1 MEFESSEPR
10 RAPTA
15 MPTAL
20 KILVAGGFGVG
31 KTTMIGS
38 VSEIEP
44 LNTEEDITE
53 ASLGVDDL
61 QGIPDKSTTTVA
73 MDFGRITLDEDAE
86 NVLYLFGM
94 PGQERFWFMWEDLA
108 SGALGAVILAD
119 SRRLSDCFAS
129 VDFFEQC
136 GIPFAIGVNCFY
148 GECDFTVEQIRGALS
163 LRKPVPIVMCDVR
176 HREPSKE
183 VLLALLESEQTKVV
197 A

>member
-1 MEFESSEPR
+1 MAYEGSEPPPAAR
-10 RAPTA
+10 VMPTA
-15 MPTAL
+15 M

-61 QGIPDKSTTTVA
+61 EGIPDKSTTTVA
-73 MDFGRITLDEDAE
+73 MDFGRITLDDTAE

-108 SGALGAVILAD
+108 AGALGAVILAD
-119 SRRLSDCFAS
+119 PRRLSDCFAS
-129 VDFFEQC
+129 IDFFEQC

-148 GECDFTVEQIRGALS
+148 GECDFSIDQIKAALS
-163 LRKPVPIVMCDVR
+163 LRSPAPIVMCDVR
-176 HREPSKE
+176 YRQPSKA
-183 VLLALLESEQTKVV
+183 VLLALLEAEQAKVLV
-197 A
+197 